1 MSSLLA
7 IGILSGVLLGL
18 RYKVLIFVP
27 GFLIACSLITIGG
40 AIMGIDLAAIGLA
53 SLIVTVA
60 LQVGYAC
67 GLGLRF
73 VFIMMRTTRFQHAMS
88 VPAAT
93 PITSRH

>member
-1 MSSLLA
+1 MLSLLV
-7 IGILSGVLLGL
+7 IGIFSGVLLGL

-27 GFLIACSLITIGG
+27 GFMIACSLIIIGG

-53 SLIVTVA
+53 SLIVTIA

-73 VFIMMRTTRFQHAMS
+73 VFIVMRAARFQHAMS
-88 VPAAT
+88 VPIIT
-93 PITSRH
+93 PFIPRH